1 MNKKRVIGLSFVL
14 VITITIAIVATI
26 GIIGN
31 KTNSN
36 IANTKVNVTINV
48 FDKENSNIYNKSIE
62 TNKEYLLEILNDTEE
77 LNVVTEDSQYGAYIT
92 SIMGIEQGDN
102 YYWSYYIDGEYASV
116 GVSNCEVEDGKTY
129 DFKIEKFE
137 Y

>member
-1 MNKKRVIGLSFVL
+1 MNKKRGIGLSFV
-14 VITITIAIVATI
+14 VVITIAIVATI
-26 GIIGN
+26 GIIRN
-31 KTNSN
+31 NTNSN

-102 YYWSYYIDGEYASV
+102 YYWSYYIDSEYASV